1 MKADNKLSKIVKK
14 VTLLPKGCHASA
26 LSLVFGKVIKF
37 AGTSKIRVEKL
48 DFSGSKLSLKNRK
61 RVQNH
66 IGGVHAAAMALL
78 GESATGFLIG
88 MHVPDNR
95 IPLLKNMNIDYVRRA
110 AGDLTAVATLSDEQ
124 INYIRETEKG
134 DISVPVVITDSEGNE
149 PINAE
154 FIWAWIPK
162 RR

>member
-14 VTLLPKGCHASA
+14 VTLLPKGCHAPA

-37 AGTSKIRVEKL
+37 AGTSKVRVEKL

-110 AGDLTAVATLSDEQ
+110 VGDLTAVATLTDEQ
-124 INYIRETEKG
+124 INHIRNTEKG
-134 DISVPVVITDSEGNE
+134 DISVPVIITDSEGNQ
-149 PINAE
+149 PIKAE
-154 FIWAWIPK
+154 FIWAWVPK
-162 RR
+162 KR

>member
-14 VTLLPKGCHASA
+14 VTYLPKGCHASA
-26 LSLVFGKVIKF
+26 LSLVFGSVIKF
-37 AGTSKIRVEKL
+37 AGTSKVRVEKL

-88 MHVPDNR
+88 MHVPDDR

-110 AGDLTAVATLSDEQ
+110 AGDLTAIATLSDEQ
-124 INYIRETEKG
+124 ISHIRNTEKG
-134 DISVPVVITDSEGNE
+134 DISVPVVITDSKGNE

-154 FIWAWIPK
+154 FIWAWVPK
-162 RR
+162 KR